1 LLSLAPLW
9 PGGSKRALLAT
20 FPVSK
25 FKHLCL
31 GSVDSSKF
39 CIKDHLL
46 GPNSCG
52 TRKHEGSKY
61 LAAQDAFYV
70 KHNEVQAY
78 CQPVIDATLLNESQK
93 NVMAEKMLLI
103 TEGMEVFDGIE
114 SGSPPGWIPKTSS
127 NNDVDSMVMSHQML
141 GSNYLVLQPLSILS
155 PMKGD
160 ATVFDYQSSLSFDST
175 DSSVMWTI

>member
-1 LLSLAPLW
+1 
-9 PGGSKRALLAT
+9 
-20 FPVSK
+20 
-25 FKHLCL
+25 
-31 GSVDSSKF
+31 
-39 CIKDHLL
+39 
-46 GPNSCG
+46 
-52 TRKHEGSKY
+52 
-61 LAAQDAFYV
+61 
-70 KHNEVQAY
+70 
-78 CQPVIDATLLNESQK
+78 
-93 NVMAEKMLLI
+93 MLLI

-160 ATVFDYQSSLSFDST
+160 ATVFDYQPSLSFDST